1 MRLVVLIPAHNEES
15 SIAAT
20 LEAILAQR
28 RPADLVVVAA
38 NGCTDRTAELARAY
52 PVTVL
57 ELPRLEH
64 RKSEALNIAWL
75 RYAQDADLVA
85 CLDADTV
92 LTPNSLGDWEREFVE
107 DPALG
112 GSSSKFTMLGDSVLT
127 RLQKAEF
134 ARWTDVSLR
143 RGWTSVL
150 AGTGCCIRNTALRQ
164 VASSQGRPGPWHYGS
179 QVEDFELSYRVRQLG
194 YDCRVSTTVRAYTD
208 SMRTL
213 RSLWGQRM
221 KWQVGTVEDLLTFG
235 FNRLTR
241 LDWFQQLAG
250 LAAALVRLSWI
261 LVTALALSLG
271 TYVFQP
277 LWLLVPALFLANEVK
292 QTMRVPHRD
301 AKDILLA
308 ALLFPQEL
316 FAWLRAGWFLRA
328 WWDVL
333 WTKALRRSGRDRWAA
348 QYAAENA

>member
-1 MRLVVLIPAHNEES
+1 
-15 SIAAT
+15 
-20 LEAILAQR
+20 
-28 RPADLVVVAA
+28 
-38 NGCTDRTAELARAY
+38 
-52 PVTVL
+52 
-57 ELPRLEH
+57 
-64 RKSEALNIAWL
+64 
-75 RYAQDADLVA
+75 
-85 CLDADTV
+85 
-92 LTPNSLGDWEREFVE
+92 
-107 DPALG
+107 
-112 GSSSKFTMLGDSVLT
+112 
-127 RLQKAEF
+127 
-134 ARWTDVSLR
+134 
-143 RGWTSVL
+143 
-150 AGTGCCIRNTALRQ
+150 
-164 VASSQGRPGPWHYGS
+164 
-179 QVEDFELSYRVRQLG
+179 
-194 YDCRVSTTVRAYTD
+194 
-208 SMRTL
+208 
-213 RSLWGQRM
+213 M

-250 LAAALVRLSWI
+250 LAAALVRLSWV
-261 LVTALALSLG
+261 LVTVLALSLG